1 MTSDIV
7 RKMDQYI
14 RWKLA
19 KKIGKIIL
27 LYLSISLPL
36 MPNILWGGLGGGR
49 VGRGSWTGWGCP
61 FLTWWWLESLGSV
74 S

>member
-27 LYLSISLPL
+27 LYLSISLDFN
-36 MPNILWGGLGGGR
+36 PNILSPG
-49 VGRGSWTGWGCP
+49 
-61 FLTWWWLESLGSV
+61 SLGM
-74 S
+74 

>member
-27 LYLSISLPL
+27 LYLSISLDYKHSL
-36 MPNILWGGLGGGR
+36 KYLILTLREW
-49 VGRGSWTGWGCP
+49 V
-61 FLTWWWLESLGSV
+61 
-74 S
+74 